1 MPRSLGDRIPKGRSQ
16 VTNGRTLFLNGD
28 IRTRASRRFRDL
40 LAAIAGDLGGV
51 DHLSTGQMQL
61 ARRCAMI
68 SVTCE
73 LMEQDA
79 VSGKDFN
86 TDIYGQLTDRL
97 GRAFTRLGLER
108 QPRDI
113 TQTLEGYLEHVSDV
127 GEGLIIDEKSP
138 A

>member
-16 VTNGRTLFLNGD
+16 VTNGRSLYLNGD
-28 IRTRASRRFRDL
+28 VRTRASRRFRDL
-40 LAAIAGDLGGV
+40 LAAVANDLGGA

-79 VSGKDFN
+79 VSGKEFDTN
-86 TDIYGQLTDRL
+86 TYGLLTDRL

-113 TQTLEGYLEHVSDV
+113 TQTLDAYLEHI
-127 GEGLIIDEKSP
+127 GP
-138 A
+138 ADTDAEEAS